1 MGNGLQRS
9 LETRFGQSS
18 YYEQFPLWNYAIKKE
33 AFQILQIHQR
43 NGQIDDN
50 KVSIGFDEVT
60 IFYNVSS
67 ISSLEAK
74 LIFIK
79 DRMKLPINEQTLEL
93 LQYKFAAIRPRGE
106 LLVRAKETITLE
118 NIIDFIKMSDEEFA
132 KKLDIPVSRVKEEN

>member
-18 YYEQFPLWNYAIKKE
+18 YYEQFPLWNYAFKKE
-33 AFQILQIHQR
+33 AFQILQVHQR

-50 KVSIGFDEVT
+50 KVSIGFDEVP

-106 LLVRAKETITLE
+106 LLVRAKETITL
-118 NIIDFIKMSDEEFA
+118 
-132 KKLDIPVSRVKEEN
+132 